1 MKIHV
6 EEDALTF
13 MQISFLTTTDLSARE
28 KHGLENLSNAEYVG
42 LYGLFIVRSFWA
54 SVCCSIGD
62 DTYMSNQPSV
72 QTCTKSYDIWND
84 YHLVYTDCN

>member
-1 MKIHV
+1 MKIQV
-6 EEDALTF
+6 EEDELTF

-42 LYGLFIVRSFWA
+42 LYGLFIVRIFWA
-54 SVCCSIGD
+54 SVCFAIRD

-72 QTCTKSYDIWND
+72 QTCTNFYEIWSD
-84 YHLVYTDCN
+84 YHTDCY